1 MSEQRFDEMVRGLRA
16 ALDAQKAEKPART
29 CDVHIRLSEVER
41 VLLEGAATQSG
52 MTISDYVRVRL
63 FEEGK

>member
-1 MSEQRFDEMVRGLRA
+1 MRA